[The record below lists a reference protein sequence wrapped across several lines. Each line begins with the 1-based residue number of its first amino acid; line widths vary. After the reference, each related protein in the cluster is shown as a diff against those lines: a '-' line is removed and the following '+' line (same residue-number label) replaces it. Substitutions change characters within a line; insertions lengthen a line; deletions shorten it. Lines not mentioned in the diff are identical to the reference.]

1 MERIDVS
8 ELKDFPQLTAETIR
22 KKKPLVGIK
31 LVKVFLIWQ
40 SILIGMV
47 ITKSELQ
54 KIMLLMVNIKLSVH
68 IFTQDTQIILNIL
81 LF

>member
-1 MERIDVS
+1 MKKKLLSTNDLDKSLTKKCQKTMERIDVS

-22 KKKPLVGIK
+22 KKLLLFGIK

-47 ITKSELQ
+47 ITKSE
-54 KIMLLMVNIKLSVH
+54 
-68 IFTQDTQIILNIL
+68 
-81 LF
+81 